1 MQISNAE
8 WQVMK
13 ILWMKGGLTSTD
25 LIEVLEERFAWSKS
39 TVKTL
44 LTRLV
49 EKGCLTREKVGKS
62 FVYTA
67 LLSQDE
73 STQLVVEDVG
83 NKVCSRKI
91 KQVIAELI
99 AVHDFTL
106 ADLEELQAVLEA
118 KKAQAV
124 EKVACN
130 CMGGGRNR

>member
-99 AVHDFTL
+99 AANDFTL

-118 KKAQAV
+118 KKGQAV
-124 EKVACN
+124 EKVSCN
-130 CMGGGRNR
+130 CMGVR

>member
-13 ILWMKGGLTSTD
+13 IIWMKGGMTSTD
-25 LIEVLEERFAWSKS
+25 LIEVLAERFSWSKS
-39 TVKTL
+39 TIKTL

-62 FVYTA
+62 FIYTA
-67 LLSQDE
+67 LLSQNQ
-73 STQLVVEDVG
+73 STQLVVEDVRD
-83 NKVCSRKI
+83 KVCSRKI
-91 KQVIAELI
+91 ASVITDLVEAS
-99 AVHDFTL
+99 DFTL

-124 EKVACN
+124 EKVVCN
-130 CMGGGRNR
+130 CMGAR

>member
-13 ILWMKGGLTSTD
+13 IIWMKGGMTSTD
-25 LIEVLEERFAWSKS
+25 LIEVLAERFSWSKS
-39 TVKTL
+39 TIKTL

-62 FVYTA
+62 FIYTA
-67 LLSQDE
+67 LLSQNQ
-73 STQLVVEDVG
+73 STQLVVEDVLD
-83 NKVCSRKI
+83 KVCSRKI
-91 KQVIAELI
+91 ASVIADLVE
-99 AVHDFTL
+99 ASDFTL

-124 EKVACN
+124 EKVMCN
-130 CMGGGRNR
+130 CMGAR